1 MQESGSKQEEH
12 TDRPSI
18 GIDIDNVIARTDEKI
33 RQLIK
38 DVYGTSLAQEEITE
52 YSYHKC
58 GISRQQEE
66 NVLEIFHN
74 IECENV
80 ELLKYAKKALCLLKE
95 KYRIVIVTSRYLSS
109 REATQRWL
117 KTKRIAYDSLI
128 FENNKHKTNFKFA
141 YFLEDR
147 WKHALELANTGTK
160 VLLFDYPWNRNRPEH
175 PNIKR
180 VNSWKEVV
188 EILT

>member
-1 MQESGSKQEEH
+1 MQESTNKQEEN
-12 TDRPSI
+12 TKRLSI

-38 DVYGTSLAQEEITE
+38 DTCGIGLVQEEITE

-58 GISRQQEE
+58 GISRQQED
-66 NVLEIFHN
+66 NILEIFHN
-74 IECENV
+74 TECENV
-80 ELLKYAKKALCLLKE
+80 GLLRDAKKALCFLKE
-95 KYRIVIVTSRYLSS
+95 KYRIVIVTSRYVSS
-109 REATQRWL
+109 REATERWL
-117 KTKRIAYDSLI
+117 KTKKIDYDSLI

-141 YFLEDR
+141 YFVEDR

-160 VLLFDYPWNRNRPEH
+160 VLLFDYPWNRDRPEH

-188 EILT
+188 KILT